1 VKFKDSAV
9 LVFIVLIVIMLVIPL
24 PTLLLDFLIII
35 NMTLALA
42 ILMVAMNTREALQFS
57 IFPTLLLV
65 ATLFRLALNVST
77 TRAILSQG
85 YGGRV
90 IEAFGHFVIGGNPV
104 VGFIIFLILVLIQF
118 IVITK
123 GAERVSEVAARFTLD
138 AMPGKQMSIDADL
151 NAGLITEAEARQRRK
166 QIEAEAD
173 FYGAMDGASKF
184 VKGDAIAGMIIVA
197 VNIVGGFVIGMLM
210 MGLSFG
216 ESLHRFTLLS
226 VGDGL
231 VAQIPALLIS
241 TATGIVVTRASSESN
256 LGEEITSQLT
266 AYPRSLYIVAGV
278 IALLGLLT
286 PIGIQSTWPVAA
298 LVAFAAWR
306 MQQSKA
312 PDAPSTEESAVEE
325 GAQELRRTENVYQ
338 LLYTDPVEF
347 EFGYGLIP
355 LADSKQGGD
364 LLDRVVMIR
373 RQLAA
378 EMGFVLPV
386 VRIRDNI
393 QLHPNEYQVK
403 IRGTRVASGEVMLD
417 HYLVMGPEE
426 QLQQIPGTE
435 TKDPAFGIP
444 ARWVPQAQR
453 EEAELAGLTVVDPPS
468 VIATH
473 LTEVF
478 KKHAHELLSRQ
489 ETQALIDHLKEQQPA
504 LVEELVPKHLSVGG
518 VQKVLANLLREKV
531 SIRNLPLIFEALA
544 DHASYT
550 QDPDLLTEFVRQAL
564 SRQITQQ
571 YCPDDGILRVLTFSP
586 ALEKRLADSIHR
598 KESGTQLVLDP
609 ATSQQLLQRLSEQIA
624 RLAQGGWQPLLL
636 TSPALR
642 PYVRRYLEKWLPDVP
657 VLSYNE
663 LEPDVQVQSVGV
675 VQL

>member
-1 VKFKDSAV
+1 MKFKDSAV

-42 ILMVAMNTREALQFS
+42 ILMVSMNTREALQFS

-65 ATLFRLALNVST
+65 TTLFRLALNVST

-278 IALLGLLT
+278 IALLGFLT

-312 PDAPSTEESAVEE
+312 PDAPFTEESAVEE

-531 SIRNLPLIFEALA
+531 SIRNLALIFEALA